1 MKKQEFLS
9 IVRKQIRFVFDRDKI
24 ENELKQHLADSIE
37 ELIEEGFSWEDA
49 EHIAVEQMGNPKE
62 VGQLLNK
69 EHNPILG
76 YLWTISRVVLCIF
89 VCRIAIQLGMITF
102 SLITTMK
109 PYVPK
114 YSVESYAVNLEMDLP
129 THRVKIDNICL
140 NESNQYFLT
149 FRAWTKREYSRAGWS
164 SNFFTIEDKEGE
176 LAGGSTQTMNS
187 FVSYGTK
194 DFEWPEDSVLYLV
207 GRDGNVIELN
217 LEEYCDEKR

>member
-76 YLWTISRVVLCIF
+76 YLWTISRVALCIL
-89 VCRIAIQLGMITF
+89 VVRIAISMGVIAFVLVTAI
-102 SLITTMK
+102 K
-109 PYVPK
+109 PYEPK
-114 YSVESYAVNLEMDLP
+114 YSVESYLEDEDVDSLVDEVMEEGDELYLDDEEDLIEDEHDRYHDVNIKLKQIANAFNKSDAYKRIFSEKLIKEDLKSFV
-129 THRVKIDNICL
+129 T
-140 NESNQYFLT
+140 
-149 FRAWTKREYSRAGWS
+149 S
-164 SNFFTIEDKEGE
+164 SNDYDNDKK
-176 LAGGSTQTMNS
+176 
-187 FVSYGTK
+187 FR
-194 DFEWPEDSVLYLV
+194 
-207 GRDGNVIELN
+207 GRS
-217 LEEYCDEKR
+217 CWT

>member
-1 MKKQEFLS
+1 MKTKEFLS

-37 ELIEEGFSWEDA
+37 ELIEEGFSWQDA

-69 EHNPILG
+69 EHNPVLG
-76 YLWTISRVVLCIF
+76 YLWTISRVALCIL
-89 VCRIAIQLGMITF
+89 VVRIAISMGVIAFVLVTAI
-102 SLITTMK
+102 K
-109 PYVPK
+109 PYEPK
-114 YSVESYAVNLEMDLP
+114 YSVESYPVNLEMDLP
-129 THRVKIDNICL
+129 THLVKIDNICR